1 MKYILYQT
9 TNLVNNCI
17 YIGVHKTETPERFD
31 GYLGNG
37 IYINK
42 PNTYE
47 KSKTLLQ
54 QAVKEFGVKNFKRST
69 IGIFN
74 TYLEA
79 WKAECLIIND
89 LF

>member
-54 QAVKEFGVKNFKRST
+54 QAVKEFGVKNFKPSSSS
-69 IGIFN
+69 F
-74 TYLEA
+74 
-79 WKAECLIIND
+79 
-89 LF
+89 LFGFCASWQGLFSIML